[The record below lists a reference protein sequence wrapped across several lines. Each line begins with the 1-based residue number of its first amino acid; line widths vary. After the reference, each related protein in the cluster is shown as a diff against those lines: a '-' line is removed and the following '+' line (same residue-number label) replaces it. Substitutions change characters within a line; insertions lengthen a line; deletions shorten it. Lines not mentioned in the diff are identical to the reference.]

1 MAPAWQGRDI
11 IKAATG
17 GGSKSRLPQ
26 GAAQKPTQKP
36 TQELRGVAGE
46 ILLLLSYSY
55 YAATG
60 PIWRQEPKIS

>member
-17 GGSKSRLPQ
+17 GGSKSRPPQ
-26 GAAQKPTQKP
+26 GAAQKP